1 MAIVVRLVDSDDRWK
16 CVNDIAHITIGT
28 RDDGV
33 KPKES
38 NDLLAKWVKDGVN
51 SETGIG
57 ERVFDPKI
65 VLKGVV
71 KGVLSR

>member
-1 MAIVVRLVDSDDRWK
+1 MAIVVRLVDPDDRWK

-28 RDDGV
+28 RDDSI

-38 NDLLAKWVKDGVN
+38 NDLLAKWLKEGADG
-51 SETGIG
+51 ETGIG

>member
-1 MAIVVRLVDSDDRWK
+1 MAIVVRLVDPEDRWK
-16 CVNDIAHITIGT
+16 CVNNVAHITVGT

-38 NDLLAKWVKDGVN
+38 NDLLAKWLKDGPGD
-51 SETGIG
+51 ETGIG
-57 ERVFDPKI
+57 ERAFDPKV